1 MRLSLLVSMFAVTG
15 VLAVSAAALSATQV
29 SLRCTAAALVVLAVL
44 AVRWSRSRWAL
55 AAGCLVFAAAALVRD
70 AAVDDA
76 GQDAGWFGYGPS
88 QTVALPAML
97 DAAGRAYRRESI
109 ATLVQLGAVVLLVA
123 AVLGLPRAHR
133 RVRIVATT
141 VAAVAVGVGVL
152 AGLWLDVD
160 LDEMAGVA
168 RCAWPGLLAVAAGL
182 GLLLLAGR
190 REDRRWLVAAGAGL
204 VAVQAAVTQS
214 DLTGAWLTVAA
225 LTDALCGDGDAYTA
239 IAWSTAVD
247 EGVEYGSA
255 LTAALTIAGPA
266 LIVLGT
272 PRPGTR
278 TAGGDDTPPPAPG
291 GDDAAPPPVT
301 GGDDPA
307 PPPAMGG
314 DEGQP
319 PAPDG
324 KD

>member
-1 MRLSLLVSMFAVTG
+1 MLWQDPAVRLSLLVSMFAVTG

-44 AVRWSRSRWAL
+44 AVRWSRSRWAP
-55 AAGCLVFAAAALVRD
+55 AAGCLLFAVAALVRD
-70 AAVDDA
+70 AAVDDT

-88 QTVALPAML
+88 QTVALQAML
-97 DAAGRAYRRESI
+97 DAAGRAYRSESI

-133 RVRIVATT
+133 RVRVVATT
-141 VAAVAVGVGVL
+141 VAAVVVGVGVL
-152 AGLWLDVD
+152 AGLWFDVD

-168 RCAWPGLLAVAAGL
+168 RCAWPGPLAVAAAL

-225 LTDALCGDGDAYTA
+225 LTDALCGDAYTA
-239 IAWSTAVD
+239 IAWGTAVD
-247 EGVEYGSA
+247 EGVEYGPA

-272 PRPGTR
+272 PRAGTR
-278 TAGGDDTPPPAPG
+278 TAGGDDTPPPPATG
-291 GDDAAPPPVT
+291 GDDAAPPPAT
-301 GGDDPA
+301 
-307 PPPAMGG
+307 GG